1 MILKWVGVF
10 VKIREL
16 YNENRTVL
24 SFEVFPPKKTSGVET
39 VYKAVEELKD
49 LNPDYI
55 SVTYG
60 AGGSAVNNFTCEIA
74 SLIKNKYGIESM
86 AHLTC
91 VNSEKKDVDRVL
103 KELKENNIENILAL
117 RGDRVPDLEPKTD
130 FKYTSD
136 LVTYIKANGDFGI
149 SGACYPETHSEAKSP
164 EDDILN
170 LKHKVECGAE
180 TLVSQ
185 LFFDNNYFYDFKEKC
200 EIAGISV
207 PMCAGIMPVT
217 NKNQIERMV
226 TMCGASLPQ
235 KFVKMIQ
242 KYEARP
248 EALVDAGIAYAIDQI
263 VDLISNGVDGV
274 HIYTMN
280 NPYIARKITDSIKG
294 LL

>member
-130 FKYTSD
+130 FKYASD

-280 NPYIARKITDSIKG
+280 NPYIARKITESIKG

>member
-1 MILKWVGVF
+1 M
-10 VKIREL
+10 KIREL

-117 RGDRVPDLEPKTD
+117 RGDRVPDLDPKTD
-130 FKYTSD
+130 FKYASD

-200 EIAGISV
+200 
-207 PMCAGIMPVT
+207 
-217 NKNQIERMV
+217 
-226 TMCGASLPQ
+226 
-235 KFVKMIQ
+235 
-242 KYEARP
+242 
-248 EALVDAGIAYAIDQI
+248 
-263 VDLISNGVDGV
+263 
-274 HIYTMN
+274 
-280 NPYIARKITDSIKG
+280 
-294 LL
+294 

>member
-103 KELKENNIENILAL
+103 KE
-117 RGDRVPDLEPKTD
+117 
-130 FKYTSD
+130 FK
-136 LVTYIKANGDFGI
+136 
-149 SGACYPETHSEAKSP
+149 
-164 EDDILN
+164 
-170 LKHKVECGAE
+170 
-180 TLVSQ
+180 
-185 LFFDNNYFYDFKEKC
+185 
-200 EIAGISV
+200 
-207 PMCAGIMPVT
+207 
-217 NKNQIERMV
+217 
-226 TMCGASLPQ
+226 
-235 KFVKMIQ
+235 
-242 KYEARP
+242 
-248 EALVDAGIAYAIDQI
+248 
-263 VDLISNGVDGV
+263 
-274 HIYTMN
+274 
-280 NPYIARKITDSIKG
+280 
-294 LL
+294 

>member
-130 FKYTSD
+130 FKYASD

-185 LFFDNNYFYDFKEKC
+185 LFFDNKYFYDFKEKC

-280 NPYIARKITDSIKG
+280 NPYIARKITESIKG